1 MRDARTEAEER
12 KRGTHDGSEDRR
24 LILRVDQSGLTSDS
38 LGEAER
44 GRWPTR
50 GYDGHMAGTSM
61 AARPPSVVLAYRCS
75 GQKGNLPVEG

>member
-24 LILRVDQSGLTSDS
+24 LILRLDQSGLTSDS
-38 LGEAER
+38 LGKAER

-50 GYDGHMAGTSM
+50 GYDGHMAGTSILVIAQTITL
-61 AARPPSVVLAYRCS
+61 AAL
-75 GQKGNLPVEG
+75 LF